1 MKKVLFS
8 DLLEKKRLTKRLLFF
23 PISIFL
29 HLIVIGALIIT
40 PILNADNDTPIMKSI
55 SVLLSSPPSPSP
67 PRPPLGKRGSSKKYT
82 KVRSKKRV
90 KRNSFKPTTL
100 VAPFE
105 VPDKIED
112 QDIEDF
118 GEIEGDID
126 GIEGGVSRDEG
137 GVIDGGVLGAPLGE
151 GYNISNAI
159 YVTKVQKPK
168 LIKKVNPVY
177 PKIARTVG
185 IKGRVI
191 VEATTD
197 VYGRVNIVKVINGN
211 PLLNNAAIT
220 AIRQWVYEPYI
231 VNGIPKPVKFIV
243 YVTFNL
249 IR

>member
-1 MKKVLFS
+1 MKKVLFC
-8 DLLEKKRLTKRLLFF
+8 DLFAKRRLTRKWLFF

-29 HLIVIGALIIT
+29 HLIIIGALIIT

-55 SVLLSSPPSPSP
+55 SVLLSSPPSPLP
-67 PRPPLGKRGSSKKYT
+67 PRPPLGKRGSSKKYA

-90 KRNSFKPTTL
+90 KRSSFKPTTL

-112 QDIEDF
+112 EDF
-118 GEIEGDID
+118 SYLDP
-126 GIEGGVSRDEG
+126 GIGKGVEGGVSKDEG
-137 GVIDGGVLGAPLGE
+137 GDDDGVLGAPLGE

-159 YVTKVQKPK
+159 YVTIVQKPK

-177 PKIARTVG
+177 PKIAKKAG

-197 VYGRVNIVKVINGN
+197 VYGRVIIVKVINGH
-211 PLLNNAAIT
+211 PLLNNAAII
-220 AIRQWVYEPYI
+220 AIKQWVYEPYI

-243 YVTFNL
+243 YE
-249 IR
+249 

>member
-1 MKKVLFS
+1 MKKVLFC

-23 PISIFL
+23 PVSIFL
-29 HLIVIGALIIT
+29 HLIIIGALIIA
-40 PILNADNDTPIMKSI
+40 PILNADNDTPTMKSI
-55 SVLLSSPPSPSP
+55 SVLLSSPPSPLP
-67 PRPPLGKRGSSKKYT
+67 PRPPLGKKCSSKKDI

-105 VPDKIED
+105 VPEKIEE

-118 GEIEGDID
+118 GEIESDID
-126 GIEGGVSRDEG
+126 DGIVGGVSSDEG
-137 GVIDGGVLGAPLGE
+137 GVKDGVLGAPPGE

-159 YVTKVQKPK
+159 YVTRVQKPK

-177 PKIARTVG
+177 PKIAKAAG

-197 VYGRVNIVKVINGN
+197 VYGRVSIVKVINGH
-211 PLLNNAAIT
+211 PLLNNAAII
-220 AIRQWVYEPYI
+220 AIKQWVYEPYI
-231 VNGIPKPVKFIV
+231 VNGKPKPVKFIV

>member
-1 MKKVLFS
+1 MKKVLFC
-8 DLLEKKRLTKRLLFF
+8 DLLEKRRLTKRLLFF

-29 HLIVIGALIIT
+29 HLIIIGALIIT

-67 PRPPLGKRGSSKKYT
+67 PRPPLGKKGSSKKDI

-105 VPDKIED
+105 VPDKIEEP
-112 QDIEDF
+112 DIEDF

-137 GVIDGGVLGAPLGE
+137 GDKEGVLGSPLGE

-159 YVTKVQKPK
+159 YVTRVQKPK

-177 PKIARTVG
+177 PKIARKVG

-197 VYGRVNIVKVINGN
+197 AYGRVSIVKVINGH

-220 AIRQWVYEPYI
+220 AIKQWVYEPYI
-231 VNGIPKPVKFIV
+231 VNGISKPVKFTVI
-243 YVTFNL
+243 VTFNL

>member
-1 MKKVLFS
+1 
-8 DLLEKKRLTKRLLFF
+8 
-23 PISIFL
+23 
-29 HLIVIGALIIT
+29 
-40 PILNADNDTPIMKSI
+40 
-55 SVLLSSPPSPSP
+55 
-67 PRPPLGKRGSSKKYT
+67 
-82 KVRSKKRV
+82 VRSKKRV

-105 VPDKIED
+105 VPEKIEE

-118 GEIEGDID
+118 GEIEGHID

-137 GVIDGGVLGAPLGE
+137 GVKGGVLGAPPGK

-159 YVTKVQKPK
+159 YVTRVQKPK

-177 PKIARTVG
+177 PKIAKEAG

-197 VYGRVNIVKVINGN
+197 VYGRVSIVKVINGH

-220 AIRQWVYEPYI
+220 AIKQWIYEPYI
-231 VNGIPKPVKFIV
+231 VNGKPKPVKFIV